1 LFTFLLLEEVM
12 IQLHIDIGGARFLV
26 KPNLAF
32 EIGKHIVYH
41 CNL

>member
-1 LFTFLLLEEVM
+1 VI
-12 IQLHIDIGGARFLV
+12 IQLHIDIGGVSFLV
-26 KPNLAF
+26 KLNLAF